1 MFKKGLILFLA
12 LLSVSLVAGNAFCQA
27 ETAQLY
33 VELITAAS
41 VPADSRYTIKFYDKG
56 TQLGNTI
63 TLAHAEVQNK
73 DRYFTVAISMD
84 SKVMTKI
91 RAMTEIEDN
100 LVAKIFLDGV
110 VQNFS
115 IRSFSEVAKNDYEL
129 SVVIPVGK

>member
-27 ETAQLY
+27 ETAKLY

-63 TLAHAEVQNK
+63 TLAHAEVQDK
-73 DRYFTVAISMD
+73 ERYFTVAISMD

-91 RAMTEIEDN
+91 WAMDN

-110 VQNFS
+110 VQNCS
-115 IRSFSEVAKNDYEL
+115 IRSFSKVAENNYEL
-129 SVVIPVGK
+129 YVVIPVVIPVGK